1 MDEQTGGQKKNGRR
15 LKILVAIDASEIS
28 DMVVKRSG
36 QFAKI
41 ADSDLTILSVIE
53 DVVNYDNIP
62 DTPLY
67 QERKRKAE
75 GIVEKACDNLGKHGV
90 SCRTKTAIGPIGA
103 EIVRVAKEGNYDI
116 IFVGSRGLGGIKRML
131 VGSVAFE
138 VLQHAHCSVTLVR

>member
-1 MDEQTGGQKKNGRR
+1 MNEQAGGEKSKDRR
-15 LKILVAIDASEIS
+15 LKVLVAIDASEIS

-36 QFAKI
+36 QFAKV
-41 ADSDLTILSVIE
+41 ADCDLTILSVIE
-53 DVVNYDNIP
+53 DVVTYDNIP

-75 GIVEKACDNLGKHGV
+75 EILKNAGENLGRYGV
-90 SCRTKTAIGPIGA
+90 PCRTKTAIGPIGA
-103 EIVRVAKEGNYDI
+103 EIMRVAKEGGYDM

>member
-1 MDEQTGGQKKNGRR
+1 MDEQAGGRKERR
-15 LKILVAIDASEIS
+15 LKILVAIDGSEIS

-36 QFAKI
+36 QFASI
-41 ADSDLTILSVIE
+41 VDCDFTVLSVIE
-53 DVVNYDNIP
+53 DVVTYDNIP

-67 QERKRKAE
+67 QERKKKAE
-75 GIVEKACDNLGKHGV
+75 GILKKANDSLTKHGIT
-90 SCRTKTAIGPIGA
+90 CRTRTAIGPIGQ
-103 EIVRVAKEGNYDI
+103 EIVRVAQEGDYDI

>member
-1 MDEQTGGQKKNGRR
+1 MNEQVGGGEKKGRR
-15 LKILVAIDASEIS
+15 LKVLVAIDASEIS
-28 DMVVKRSG
+28 TMVVKRSG
-36 QFAKI
+36 QFAKV
-41 ADSDLTILSVIE
+41 ADCDLTVFSVIE

-75 GIVEKACDNLGKHGV
+75 DILKKASDSLAKHGV
-90 SCRTKTAIGPIGA
+90 PCRTKTAIGPIGA
-103 EIVRVAKEGNYDI
+103 EIVRVAKEGSYDI

-138 VLQHAHCSVTLVR
+138 VLQHAHCSVALVR